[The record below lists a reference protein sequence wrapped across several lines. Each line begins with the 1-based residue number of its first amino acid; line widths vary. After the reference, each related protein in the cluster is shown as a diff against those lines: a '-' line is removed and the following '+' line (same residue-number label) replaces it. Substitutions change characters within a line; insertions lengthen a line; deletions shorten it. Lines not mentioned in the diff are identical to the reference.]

1 MTGYVPRDLES
12 WQRRALR
19 VQLAR
24 VTQVLADTVVWTAG
38 MLASSLTR
46 QIDLA
51 VAALGAVDD
60 SAADAVA
67 VGRRVLA
74 DDSGEW

>member
-46 QIDLA
+46 QIPM
-51 VAALGAVDD
+51 
-60 SAADAVA
+60 
-67 VGRRVLA
+67 
-74 DDSGEW
+74 